1 MLCNGML
8 SMCLLTKRQLGIE
21 VIMPMEKMIDIT
33 KRDIYERIRYGI
45 MDSKGLFD
53 IPINCRYCR

>member
-1 MLCNGML
+1 MLCNGLL
-8 SMCLLTKRQLGIE
+8 SMCLLPKRQLGIE

-45 MDSKGLFD
+45 IDYISLIFD
-53 IPINCRYCR
+53 TLIKR